1 MFVSASFLAINYGVH
16 DQIAQFFA
24 DREPPANNLY
34 WHEKLMYLRPTPG
47 YLFIPTMVDIL
58 HRIGISR
65 ETLLSDNYLD
75 VMEAIGHISAKEE
88 SNQVTHAEAVEECI
102 SLVKDNHVNE
112 SYYQALVDYMRGG
125 SNNFI
130 ASMATPFK
138 ALHRGDMFL
147 FSACVLDFD
156 DEQARKIIEYWFALI
171 SSFLLL
177 DDADDLEI
185 DRQSG
190 DENAFLESGLDK
202 AGIEKIKG
210 MLSSNLNVLKQLN
223 PSLALTIDKQFI
235 KMAELPHIK
244 EYLN

>member
-1 MFVSASFLAINYGVH
+1 MFVSANFLAINYGVH

-58 HRIGISR
+58 HRIGIRRQS
-65 ETLLSDNYLD
+65 LLSDKYLD
-75 VMEAIGHISAKEE
+75 VMEAIGHISAKQE
-88 SNQVTHAEAVEECI
+88 SNQITHEQAVEECI
-102 SLVKDNHVNE
+102 NLVKDNHVNE
-112 SYYQALVDYMRGG
+112 NYYQALVDYMRGG
-125 SNNFI
+125 NNNFI
-130 ASMATPFK
+130 APMATPFK
-138 ALHRGDMFL
+138 ALHRGDVFL

-185 DRQSG
+185 DKRSG

-202 AGIEKIKG
+202 AGIEKIKQ
-210 MLSSNLNVLKQLN
+210 MLSSNLNTLKQLN
-223 PSLALTIDKQFI
+223 PSLAITIDKQFV

-244 EYLN
+244 GYLN